1 MQHSLCCCLFQI
13 RARQVAL
20 LDTSGCSLLTLSWTA
35 CAFTSIK
42 TGKWLL
48 ADPNEEQEAKRRR
61 LGGYLRN
68 WHMSPG
74 SLDFGSG
81 TEADNGLKEIMEA
94 MMALLEKWIPDH
106 SQRCTAMYI
115 VVSSE
120 LADLVI
126 QPFTYEKYATEDL
139 GTPDFVAYHQKQLQL
154 LGVTFGQGG
163 FKVMDLHG
171 EKKYQLQHGNVLY
184 KGGVDA
190 GVVPYTK
197 GQASAL
203 QLLRTLFQHRQSTA
217 AKQAYRDSHP
227 ELVGKDAK
235 DPGSLQSGSGR
246 PQAICALLAAH
257 VVTQVPML
265 ADLTDGTVHHL
276 LLMNGG
282 ELITYSS
289 CRPLQAYYKI
299 AQWLNSLGSWAVQR
313 TLLKEP
319 PSELSED
326 VKRWVTKIT
335 SALVPEQESLRD
347 HVNDVRFFHGP
358 EAAFEFALGALSSGA
373 SEMSESVR
381 QMYGWW
387 VEAPGASKVW
397 PAVSNKPRPLLR
409 AIVHKWRIIT
419 GLQRNEMLLLL
430 ETFFNAVREAA
441 SRAGCLWRHVMIR
454 VAILRKGTKGISKA
468 ARA

>member
-171 EKKYQLQHGNVLY
+171 CE
-184 KGGVDA
+184 
-190 GVVPYTK
+190 
-197 GQASAL
+197 
-203 QLLRTLFQHRQSTA
+203 
-217 AKQAYRDSHP
+217 
-227 ELVGKDAK
+227 
-235 DPGSLQSGSGR
+235 GSW
-246 PQAICALLAAH
+246 I
-257 VVTQVPML
+257 VPML